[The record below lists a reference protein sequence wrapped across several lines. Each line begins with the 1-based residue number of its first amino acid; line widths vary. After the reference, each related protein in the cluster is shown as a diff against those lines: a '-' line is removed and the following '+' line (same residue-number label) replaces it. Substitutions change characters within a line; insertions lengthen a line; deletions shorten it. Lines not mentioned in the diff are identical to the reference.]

1 MSDTDPNKLKVT
13 ELREEL
19 KTRGLDT
26 KGTKAVLVKR
36 LKQALNQEKGVT
48 GKIDIFFRILLTLY
62 YVRFGES
69 ISWT

>member
-1 MSDTDPNKLKVT
+1 MSDIDPNKMKVA

-36 LKQALNQEKGVT
+36 LQQAFNKEQGIAGKFHFLLFKLFILICISNLN
-48 GKIDIFFRILLTLY
+48 FY
-62 YVRFGES
+62 
-69 ISWT
+69 